1 MKYLLIFFI
10 VMVLV
15 FQWRSSRTDA
25 KLNAKVKPNVP
36 NNSASSAPQSMVACA
51 QCGLHVPTTDAVQG
65 RDGAYCSAAHLRLR
79 ET

>member
-15 FQWRSSRTDA
+15 FQWRSSRTEA
-25 KLNAKVKPNVP
+25 ISKPKVKPGGTAVG
-36 NNSASSAPQSMVACA
+36 PQEMIACA
-51 QCGLHVPTTDAVQG
+51 HCGLHIPSGDAVQG
-65 RDGAYCSAAHLRLR
+65 NDGAYCSAAHLRLR